1 MARTRCGKV
10 WMWRWRHNPLRR
22 RSDVADAWILLAAW
36 LIALCGGLL
45 AGLAAGSAVG
55 HGLDRQRAERH
66 PVSAVLTV
74 NAPGK
79 TSASA
84 LDGSHVWA
92 TVRWTA
98 PDGSTHTGQTK
109 VRPDAK
115 AGTLATV
122 WLDRRGRL
130 TSKPLAPG
138 EASLQAAWTG
148 VLVGLGAAGGLLV
161 GAQLVRLRLARR
173 QSRQWDEE
181 WARVDTPWGWKAG

>member
-1 MARTRCGKV
+1 MAKTRCGKG
-10 WMWRWRHNPLRR
+10 WMWRWRRNPLRR
-22 RSDVADAWILLAAW
+22 RSDVVDAWIVLAAW
-36 LIALCGGLL
+36 LIALCGGVLT
-45 AGLAAGSAVG
+45 GLAAGSAVD

-66 PVSAVLTV
+66 PVSSVLTE
-74 NAPGK
+74 NAPGR

-92 TVRWTA
+92 IVRWTA
-98 PDGSTHTGQTK
+98 PDGSTHTGRAK
-109 VRPDAK
+109 VHPGAK

-122 WLDRRGRL
+122 WVDRQGRL
-130 TSKPLAPG
+130 TSKPLAHG
-138 EASLQAAWTG
+138 EASFQAAWTG
-148 VLVGLGAAGGLLV
+148 VLVGLGVAGALLG